1 MAQKTYIRTPRHMA
15 ATPVLNKIRSGSGLQ
30 EYLNLLNRD
39 GVEEWFDDFE
49 GDLIAD
55 EWAAGTGTGSIGTC
69 ASSLLPISTS
79 AADNKG
85 KGIIGSAGWMAG
97 KGALI
102 QARFAPSTVDCKI
115 EFGFTDTDPANE
127 TGATNDVDGEPP
139 TWDATPTDA
148 ILFVFDKDD
157 ARTTEGW
164 CGMSK
169 TATIPQVS
177 FYGTGVANAANDAT
191 ATTYTVN
198 DTLVVN
204 SLTDQP
210 LFVPAYATATNRSG
224 QFEMYVDS
232 NTATVCTGT
241 WRNGLIP
248 PDNVAYSYGN
258 LPSTLGVPVA
268 AEYHTY
274 TIKLE
279 PNLDALFYVDGVFAG
294 KMTGAVTATTT
305 SLCPWIEVVA
315 REAAGL
321 VLYVDYMWCIQSRR
335 A

>member
-1 MAQKTYIRTPRHMA
+1 MTTKYIRTPRHMA
-15 ATPVLNKIRSGSGLQ
+15 ATPVLNRIRSGSGLQ
-30 EYLNLLNRD
+30 DYLNLLNKD

-55 EWAAGTGTGSIGTC
+55 EWAESTGTGGAGAC
-69 ASSLLPISTS
+69 ASSLLPLATTAS
-79 AADNKG
+79 DNKG
-85 KGIIGSAGWMAG
+85 APIIGSAGWMAG
-97 KGALI
+97 KGAMI

-115 EFGFTDTDPANE
+115 EFGFVDADPDNE
-127 TGATNDVDGEPP
+127 TGAVDDIDGEPP
-139 TWDATPTDA
+139 TWDTTPTDA
-148 ILFVFDKDD
+148 ILFVYDKDD
-157 ARTTEGW
+157 ARTTDAW

-169 TATIPQVS
+169 TATTPQIS
-177 FYGTGVANAANDAT
+177 FYGTGVANAANDAA
-191 ATTYTVN
+191 ATSYTVN

-204 SLTDQP
+204 SLTGQP
-210 LFVPAYATATNRSG
+210 IFVPAYATGTDRSG
-224 QFEMYVDS
+224 QFEMLVTS
-232 NTATVCTGT
+232 NTANVCTGH

-248 PDNVAYSYGN
+248 PDDLAYSYGN

-294 KMTGAVTATTT
+294 RITDAVTAATT
-305 SLCPWIEVVA
+305 SLCPWVEVVA
-315 REAAGL
+315 RAAAGL
-321 VLYVDYMWCIQSRR
+321 TLYVDYVWCVQSRR